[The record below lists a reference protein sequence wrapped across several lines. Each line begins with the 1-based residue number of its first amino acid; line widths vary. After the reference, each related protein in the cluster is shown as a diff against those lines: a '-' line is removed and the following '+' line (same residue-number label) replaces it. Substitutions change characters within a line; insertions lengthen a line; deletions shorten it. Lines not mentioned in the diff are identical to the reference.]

1 MPASRSNQVPTF
13 PPALHSTTLKLSG
26 QSTRLPRPITIPEV
40 MTLKTLADVR
50 KLLEH
55 IPKERW
61 EVTAWRNVEKHIAGA
76 DVVNVSV
83 AWWSQAQRT

>member
-1 MPASRSNQVPTF
+1 M
-13 PPALHSTTLKLSG
+13 
-26 QSTRLPRPITIPEV
+26 RLPLDWSRPLRRPLTIPGV

-50 KLLEH
+50 KLLGH

-61 EVTAWRNVEKHIAGA
+61 EVTAWRNVEKHVAGA

-83 AWWSQAQRT
+83 AWSSQAQRT